1 MLWTRARGSCSLSY
15 TPGGSGVPRWSPE
28 VGGLEF
34 QLLGCWLAAMWLRP
48 ALGKVLTPWEP
59 ASWRAAA
66 RAAGATALLV
76 ACGSSRP
83 MKKIS
88 PTRAAREATATPL
101 HRMVRRRR
109 SFSWSRR
116 GGPAPPPP
124 RPSWGGDLDAV
135 PEFRPGWLL
144 PVGPG
149 FGLGLRVSAIRCA
162 PGAGGDE
169 LHSDSMETRP
179 DRVRPRAVL
188 RVWALLVGYLRGRAT
203 REAMRMG
210 VLRTKSVER
219 SIRDTEEPEHT
230 L

>member
-15 TPGGSGVPRWSPE
+15 TPGGSGVDRWSPE

-83 MKKIS
+83 VKKIS
-88 PTRAAREATATPL
+88 PTRAAREVTATPL

-116 GGPAPPPP
+116 AAAPLASLPLSGWRPRPPP
-124 RPSWGGDLDAV
+124 RPSWGRALEAP
-135 PEFRPGWLL
+135 PEPRPGWLL
-144 PVGPG
+144 PVAPG
-149 FGLGLRVSAIRCA
+149 FGLGLRVSAIRCT

-169 LHSDSMETRP
+169 VHGDSMETWPRP
-179 DRVRPRAVL
+179 CPLPSGPARVGPLGGVPQRA
-188 RVWALLVGYLRGRAT
+188 GNE
-203 REAMRMG
+203 EAMRMG
-210 VLRTKSVER
+210 VLRTKSV
-219 SIRDTEEPEHT
+219 
-230 L
+230 